1 MAPHASG
8 PAPAEDPAPRP
19 PRGRRART
27 RSSPPPFPPTPE
39 LLELIAAAAVLAGST
54 GRLADRSVVHRIKG
68 HMWHG
73 TPTARPVCGAG
84 GDPTRLRSAP
94 GPVTCK
100 RCARDEPHRSTQQ
113 ELFPAAEAMRAGAR
127 RAGVP
132 PPRAG

>member
-1 MAPHASG
+1 MAPH
-8 PAPAEDPAPRP
+8 PDPARAPRRRTARRPRP
-19 PRGRRART
+19 
-27 RSSPPPFPPTPE
+27 SPPSFPPTPE

-68 HMWHG
+68 HVWHG

-100 RCARDEPHRSTQQ
+100 RCAEREPRGGAVQ
-113 ELFPAAEAMRAGAR
+113 EVLTGLDAALGL
-127 RAGVP
+127 GVP
-132 PPRAG
+132 RPRRTAG